1 MKIVLIP
8 CYAFNSLGQIACK
21 ELKRTGPTC
30 SGSSGPKGGCLPMTW
45 YEKCCAVL
53 FSRFSALQLI
63 YNLKIIQALAFYL
76 LRRSICYECS
86 LLVQMKKKFGMNSI
100 SMDNTVPERL

>member
-1 MKIVLIP
+1 MK
-8 CYAFNSLGQIACK
+8 N
-21 ELKRTGPTC
+21 
-30 SGSSGPKGGCLPMTW
+30 
-45 YEKCCAVL
+45 AVQFF
-53 FSRFSALQLI
+53 FSPDSVSQLI
-63 YNLKIIQALAFYL
+63 YNLKIIRALAFYL